1 MYARFLSS
9 LWNQFKADQKYQPQ
23 RLDKVLS
30 KYSKPSRSVGELEG
44 YYNDLNKYSEC
55 NKPDKNIEAKYLKS
69 HPKETIAERVKLMSP
84 KTKRQKL
91 GTGIKI
97 LTKKEVLTRLLVLLA
112 QI

>member
-30 KYSKPSRSVGELEG
+30 KYSKPNRSVGELEG

-55 NKPDKNIEAKYLKS
+55 SKPDKDIEVKYLKP
-69 HPKETIAERVKLMSP
+69 HPRKLAERVKLIPP
-84 KTKRQKL
+84 KTKRQKT

-97 LTKKEVLTRLLVLLA
+97 LTKKKVLTRLIVLLA

>member
-1 MYARFLSS
+1 
-9 LWNQFKADQKYQPQ
+9 
-23 RLDKVLS
+23 
-30 KYSKPSRSVGELEG
+30 
-44 YYNDLNKYSEC
+44 
-55 NKPDKNIEAKYLKS
+55 
-69 HPKETIAERVKLMSP
+69 MSP

>member
-1 MYARFLSS
+1 MCARFLSS

-30 KYSKPSRSVGELEG
+30 KYLKANRTVGELEG

-55 NKPDKNIEAKYLKS
+55 NKPDKDIEDKYLKS
-69 HPKETIAERVKLMSP
+69 HPNKTIAERVKLMLL
-84 KTKRQKL
+84 KTRQKP
-91 GTGIKI
+91 GTVIKTLI
-97 LTKKEVLTRLLVLLA
+97 KKKVLTRLLVILA